1 MHKLW
6 RFYNQNKL
14 KVWAIFLAIILGWL
28 MLQVVNNALKE
39 ANQTQE
45 NMTNEE
51 TISNVVSYSNESQ
64 SIISGGS
71 ISSKYSEDLAQ
82 VIEQFYTYC
91 INHEPQKAYDMLS
104 DDMKRLMYQ
113 SEDLFEKLY
122 YAEKFNGNKQ
132 FSFQSWTRS
141 NDIYIYQV
149 KIFDDMLSSGRTDDN
164 YIEDFVTVVPDDG
177 SYKLNV
183 NRYIGTEVVN
193 KRNEDDILSVEVGN
207 VDKYMD
213 YEVYTLRIKNKTDNE
228 IILDT
233 KRKTDSCYVM
243 DNLGNKFEAFLYE
256 NNEEDFSFSPQQ
268 SKTIKIKF
276 SDAYRES
283 MEIQSIHF
291 EDIVN
296 SNDYNNDGNIEGNVF
311 EIQI

>member
-296 SNDYNNDGNIEGNVF
+296 SNDYNNDGNIEGSVF

>member
-14 KVWAIFLAIILGWL
+14 KVWAIALAIILGWL

-45 NMTNEE
+45 NMNNEE
-51 TISNVVSYSNESQ
+51 TTSNVVSYSNESQ

-233 KRKTDSCYVM
+233 RRKTDSCYVM

>member
-14 KVWAIFLAIILGWL
+14 KVWAIALAIILGWL

>member
-14 KVWAIFLAIILGWL
+14 KVWAIVLAIILGWL

-45 NMTNEE
+45 NMNNEE
-51 TISNVVSYSNESQ
+51 TTSNVVSYSNESQ

-104 DDMKRLMYQ
+104 DNMKRLMYQ

-164 YIEDFVTVVPDDG
+164 YIEDFVTVVPGDG

-233 KRKTDSCYVM
+233 RRKTDSCYVM

>member
-91 INHEPQKAYDMLS
+91 INHETQKAYDMLS